1 MLTSKR
7 DPEIN
12 SRSELSILILVSKLL
27 VSALILLEIKSISPL
42 KILSLKLDTFASIGK
57 PFSRTDE

>member
-27 VSALILLEIKSISPL
+27 VSALILLEIKSTSPL
-42 KILSLKLDTFASIGK
+42 KVLFLKLDTFASMG
-57 PFSRTDE
+57 